1 MQILDGQTT
10 SDYFNGT
17 AEKSWTDKLG
27 DFFNSATA
35 FIGDVIGN
43 IKIGDVRLADW
54 YAEDP
59 NGAAAGV
66 TLGGIFIYLGGK
78 AVVGAAQSLKLDQ
91 RLSIARSAWKFAC
104 GAQAIG
110 GRALYL
116 LGHPGALFSRLVTGV
131 TVGAVM
137 RWCAAGAMRL
147 INFNWNQTD
156 AALEKR
162 IETAQ
167 AQLWAVSRRNI

>member
-35 FIGDVIGN
+35 FIGDVLGN

-59 NGAAAGV
+59 NGAAGGV

-78 AVVGAAQSLKLDQ
+78 AVVGSAQSLGSLI
-91 RLSIARSAWKFAC
+91 SACRSLGVLGSLRA

-116 LGHPGALFSRLVTGV
+116 LGHPGALLSRLVTGV

-137 RWCAAGAMRL
+137 RCCAAGAMRL
-147 INFNWNQTD
+147 INFNWNQMD
-156 AALEKR
+156 ATLEKR

-167 AQLWAVSRRNI
+167 AQLWSVSGEH